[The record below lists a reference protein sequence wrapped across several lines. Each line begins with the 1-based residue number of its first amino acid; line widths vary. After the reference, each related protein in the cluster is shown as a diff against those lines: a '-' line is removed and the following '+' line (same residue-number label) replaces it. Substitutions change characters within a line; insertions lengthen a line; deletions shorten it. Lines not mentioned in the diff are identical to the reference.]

1 MLDAIISAVCRDM
14 ESDLTQDQ
22 IRKLESIMYIHMADL
37 RIEEECYDLEVVDA
51 DNDAKLVREFLASKR
66 ISGRADST
74 LEQYR
79 AEIWKCRTAIG
90 KSFKDITTADLKAYL
105 GIQKEYQGNSLTTIN
120 NKRRYLN
127 SFFSYLSNEGRI
139 TGNPV
144 SRIEAIKEPH
154 KRKRAYTTEDLEAM
168 RAKCGHVRDR
178 ALLEFLLATGLRVSE
193 ASSLTVGQID
203 LYKQTFT
210 VVGKGNKERRA
221 YISDTAM
228 YHLSRYLQWRMQ
240 REQITWEQLKE
251 RPLFATIK
259 APFSQLENNG
269 IRCALKRI
277 GAAAEVMNVHPHRFR
292 RTFASEASHRQIPL
306 EDLKELMGHTKLDTT
321 LLYIDNERDIE
332 SSYRKYIA

>member
-1 MLDAIISAVCRDM
+1 MLDSIIRDVCKDM
-14 ESDLTQDQ
+14 APDLTDEQM
-22 IRKLESIMYIHMADL
+22 RKLESVLYIHLHDL
-37 RIEEECYDLEVVDA
+37 RIEEECTAIEPADQ
-51 DNDAKLVREFLASKR
+51 DNDAKTVREFLASKK

-74 LEQYR
+74 LTQYSN
-79 AEIWKCRTAIG
+79 EIWKCRTAIG
-90 KSFKDITTADLKAYL
+90 KCFGDITTADLKAYL
-105 GIQKEYQGNSLTTIN
+105 GIAKEYNGNSLTTIN

-127 SFFSYLSNEGRI
+127 SFFGYLCNEGKI
-139 TGNPV
+139 VGNPA
-144 SRIEAIKEPH
+144 SRIESIKEPY
-154 KRKRAYTTEDLEAM
+154 RKKKAYTTEDIESM

-193 ASSLTVGQID
+193 VSSLAVGDID

-228 YHLSRYLQWRMQ
+228 YHLSRYFQWRMK
-240 REQITWEQLKE
+240 REGITWEQLQS

-259 APFSQLENNG
+259 APFDRLENNG

-277 GAAAEVMNVHPHRFR
+277 GAAAAVDHVHPHRFR

-306 EDLKELMGHTKLDTT
+306 EDLKELMGHTKIDTT

-332 SSYRKYIA
+332 SSYRKYVA

>member
-1 MLDAIISAVCRDM
+1 MLEGIIRDVCRDM
-14 ESDLTQDQ
+14 EQSLTQEQ
-22 IRKLESIMYIHMADL
+22 LRRLESIMYIHMKDL
-37 RIEEECYDLEVVDA
+37 RIEKECRELETVEP
-51 DNDAKLVREFLASKR
+51 DNDARIVKEFIASKR

-74 LEQYR
+74 LDQYSH
-79 AEIWKCRTAIG
+79 EIWKCRTAIG
-90 KSFKDITTADLKAYL
+90 KSFKEITTADLKAYL
-105 GIQKEYQGNSLTTIN
+105 GIMREYQGNSLTTVN

-127 SFFSYLSNEGRI
+127 SFFGYLSNEGKI

-144 SRIEAIKEPH
+144 SRIEAIKEPTR
-154 KRKRAYTTEDLEAM
+154 RKKAYTAEDLEAM

-193 ASSLTVGQID
+193 ASSLDVGHID

-210 VVGKGNKERRA
+210 VIGKGNKERRA
-221 YISDTAM
+221 YISDSAM

-240 REQITWEQLKE
+240 RESITWEQLQS

-259 APFSQLENNG
+259 APYSRLENNG

-277 GAAAEVMNVHPHRFR
+277 GAAAAVTNVHPHRFR

-306 EDLKELMGHTKLDTT
+306 EDLKELMGHVKLDTT

-332 SSYRKYIA
+332 AAYRKYIA

>member
-1 MLDAIISAVCRDM
+1 MLDEIISAVCRDM
-14 ESDLTQDQ
+14 AADLTQEQ
-22 IRKLESIMYIHMADL
+22 LRKLESIMYIHMADL
-37 RIEEECYDLEVVDA
+37 RIEEECRAIEPVEA
-51 DNDAKLVREFLASKR
+51 DNDAKMVREFLASKR

-74 LEQYR
+74 LDQYQR
-79 AEIWKCRTAIG
+79 EIWKCRTAIG

-105 GIQKEYQGNSLTTIN
+105 GTQKEYQGNSLTTVN

-139 TGNPV
+139 VGNPV
-144 SRIEAIKEPH
+144 SRIEAIKEPYR
-154 KRKRAYTTEDLEAM
+154 KKRAYTAEDLEAM

-210 VVGKGNKERRA
+210 VIGKGNKERRA

-240 REQITWEQLKE
+240 REGITWEQLQT
-251 RPLFATIK
+251 RPLFAQIK
-259 APFSQLENNG
+259 APFNQLASNG

-277 GAAAEVMNVHPHRFR
+277 GLAADVSNVHPHRFR

-332 SSYRKYIA
+332 AAYRKYVA

>member
-1 MLDAIISAVCRDM
+1 MLDEIISAVCRDM
-14 ESDLTQDQ
+14 EADLTQDQ

-37 RIEEECYDLEVVDA
+37 RIEEACYDLEVIDA

-74 LEQYR
+74 LGQYQT
-79 AEIWKCRTAIG
+79 EIWKCRTAVG
-90 KSFKDITTADLKAYL
+90 KTFKDITTADLKAYL

-139 TGNPV
+139 VGNPV

-154 KRKRAYTTEDLEAM
+154 RRKRAYTTEDLEAM
-168 RAKCGHVRDR
+168 RSKCGHVRDR

-193 ASSLTVGQID
+193 TSSLKVGQID

-228 YHLSRYLQWRMQ
+228 YHLSKYLQWRMQ
-240 REQITWEQLKE
+240 REQITWEELQE

-277 GAAAEVMNVHPHRFR
+277 GAAADVMNVHPHRFR

-306 EDLKELMGHTKLDTT
+306 EDLRELMGHTKLDTT